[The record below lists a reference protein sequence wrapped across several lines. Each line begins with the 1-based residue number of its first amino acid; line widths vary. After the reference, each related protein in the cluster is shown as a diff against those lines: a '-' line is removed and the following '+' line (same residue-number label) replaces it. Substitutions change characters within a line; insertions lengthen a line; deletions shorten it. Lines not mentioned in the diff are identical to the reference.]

1 MRTLVAFIKKECLE
15 QLRLS
20 KLVILGVVFL
30 ILGIMSPAIAKLTP
44 WLLETMSESM
54 AESGMVVTAV
64 EVDASSSWLQFFK
77 NAPMGL
83 IAFILLQSNI
93 FTKEYQTGTLIMALT
108 KGLDRYKVVI
118 SKILVLL
125 VLWTVGYWMC
135 YGITY
140 VYTDYYWDNG
150 IMQNLLFSVGCWWVL
165 GLWVIS
171 VMVLFSTLVKT
182 NTAVLV
188 GTGGVFFG
196 TYLASIVPKIKEYLP
211 TFLMDTAPLTAG
223 AESPDKYMMSMIVT
237 IVTAII
243 CMVLSVFVF
252 NKKDI

>member
-1 MRTLVAFIKKECLE
+1 MFFFPFFPISQV
-15 QLRLS
+15 RLTS
-20 KLVILGVVFL
+20 DLC
-30 ILGIMSPAIAKLTP
+30 
-44 WLLETMSESM
+44 
-54 AESGMVVTAV
+54 
-64 EVDASSSWLQFFK
+64 
-77 NAPMGL
+77 
-83 IAFILLQSNI
+83 
-93 FTKEYQTGTLIMALT
+93 
-108 KGLDRYKVVI
+108 
-118 SKILVLL
+118 ILVLL

>member
-20 KLVILGVVFL
+20 KLVILGVIFVV
-30 ILGIMSPAIAKLTP
+30 LGIMNPAVAKLTP

-54 AESGMVVTAV
+54 AESGMIVTTV
-64 EVDASSSWLQFFK
+64 EVDAATSWLQFFK
-77 NAPMGL
+77 NIPMGL

-93 FTKEYQTGTLIMALT
+93 FTKEYQSGTLVMALT

-118 SKILVLL
+118 SKIFVLF

-140 VYTDYYWDNG
+140 VYNDYYWDNS
-150 IMQNLLFSVGCWWVL
+150 IMHNLLFSVICWWIL
-165 GLWVIS
+165 GLWVIYI
-171 VMVLFSTLVKT
+171 MVLLSTLVKT

-188 GTGGVFFG
+188 GTGGVFFAS
-196 TYLASIVPKIKEYLP
+196 YLLGIVPKIKEYLP
-211 TFLMDTAPLTAG
+211 TFLMDTSSLTSG
-223 AESPDKYMMSMIVT
+223 SESPDKYLLSIIVSIVMSV
-237 IVTAII
+237 I
-243 CMVLSVFVF
+243 CMVISVLVF

>member
-44 WLLETMSESM
+44 WLLKTMSESM